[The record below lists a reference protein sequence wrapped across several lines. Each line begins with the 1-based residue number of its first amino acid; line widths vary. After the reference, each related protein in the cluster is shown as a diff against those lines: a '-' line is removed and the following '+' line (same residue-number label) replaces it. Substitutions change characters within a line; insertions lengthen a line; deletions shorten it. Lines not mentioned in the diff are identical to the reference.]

1 MLHQT
6 GCRCAQQPQPA
17 PAACAPAPL
26 KQTALV
32 REKHQS
38 QAWKHVLAQLVR
50 IQFPSPP
57 AEDRASDRHLRAL
70 LLCPEPCRNA
80 CSQWHSCSPAF
91 LPAQQAQAPHL
102 CPRSGKAK
110 ARGSG
115 LDTDNRAAQPASS
128 ALPRSSGIASR
139 DTRETSVSWCNH
151 SGSTATEFENTPGK
165 VFRVFGLDS
174 IQAEGQLSLHQLQW
188 HNANSCGPDWRA
200 PSIMPSLD
208 HP

>member
-1 MLHQT
+1 M
-6 GCRCAQQPQPA
+6 
-17 PAACAPAPL
+17 PAASG
-26 KQTALV
+26 TA
-32 REKHQS
+32 
-38 QAWKHVLAQLVR
+38 
-50 IQFPSPP
+50 
-57 AEDRASDRHLRAL
+57 
-70 LLCPEPCRNA
+70 
-80 CSQWHSCSPAF
+80 
-91 LPAQQAQAPHL
+91 
-102 CPRSGKAK
+102 
-110 ARGSG
+110 
-115 LDTDNRAAQPASS
+115 AAQPSFQHSKPKPHTSVPGQAKQKQEDLAWTRTTGLWAPASS

-174 IQAEGQLSLHQLQW
+174 ILAEGQLSLHQLQW